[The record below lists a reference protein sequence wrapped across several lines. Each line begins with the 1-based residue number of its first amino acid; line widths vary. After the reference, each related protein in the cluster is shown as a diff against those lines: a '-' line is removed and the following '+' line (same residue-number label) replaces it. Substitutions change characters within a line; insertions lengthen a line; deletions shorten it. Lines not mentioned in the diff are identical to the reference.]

1 MERPPERERP
11 GTAVRHSAARVTV
24 LTLLSLADTAVTLLL
39 PAALGH
45 TLDLLL
51 GGADP
56 GSGAGRRWA
65 LICAGLVAAQIV
77 LDAATAVLTATTD
90 AREAARLRG
99 RLLRH
104 VLAVG
109 PRAAD
114 RFPPGDLVTRATVN
128 AAHAGAGPAALAAAV
143 SGAAAPA
150 GGIVALALVDWRL
163 AAAFAAGVPLLAVLL
178 RAFARSTAD
187 AVARY
192 QEIQS
197 DIAGRLVEALGGAR
211 TIAAAGTEPR
221 ARDRV
226 LAPLPALSAEGH
238 RMWDVNARAVAR
250 AAGLAPLLQLTVV
263 AVAGLLLA
271 AGDLTVGGLLAAARY
286 VVIATGVGVFVGDL
300 NRLVRARGAARR
312 LAEVFAERPVRYG
325 DATPPP
331 GGPGR
336 LEFSGVTARRDGRD
350 VLRGLDLVVP
360 GGATMAVVGRSGA
373 GKSLLAALAGRLTDP
388 DDGEVRLDGVPLTA
402 LPRHTLRA
410 EVGSAFDRPALL
422 GGTLAGAIGFGQ
434 DAPPAERIAAA
445 ARSASA
451 DTFIRTLPDGYA
463 TRCADAPLSG
473 GELQRLGLARAF
485 THTGRLLI
493 LDDATSSLDTVTE
506 LRVGRALLAD
516 AAARTRL
523 IVAHRA
529 SSAARADLVAWLD
542 SGRIRALGPHHALWR
557 RADYRAMW
565 EAGDTG
571 DTGDAGDSGDL
582 QRAGNEP
589 EGTHGD

>member
-1 MERPPERERP
+1 MQRPSQTRP
-11 GTAVRHSAARVTV
+11 GDRARPLTARRGGARVAA
-24 LTLLSLADTAVTLLL
+24 LTLLSLADTAAALLL

-51 GGADP
+51 DGTDA
-56 GSGAGRRWA
+56 GSAAGRRWSLLCAA
-65 LICAGLVAAQIV
+65 LVGAQIV
-77 LDAATAVLTATTD
+77 LDAATTVLTATTD

-114 RFPPGDLVTRATVN
+114 RFPAGDLVTRGTVN
-128 AAHAGAGPAALAAAV
+128 AAHAGAEPAALAAAV
-143 SGAAAPA
+143 SGVAAPA

-163 AAAFAAGVPLLAVLL
+163 AVAFAAGVPPLAVLL
-178 RAFARSTAD
+178 RTFTRSTAD
-187 AVARY
+187 VVARY
-192 QEIQS
+192 QEIQA

-221 ARDRV
+221 ERDRV
-226 LAPLPALSAEGH
+226 LAPLPELSAQGH
-238 RMWDVNARAVAR
+238 RMWHVSARAVAR
-250 AAGLAPLLQLTVV
+250 AAALAPLLQLVVV

-271 AGDLTVGGLLAAARY
+271 VGDLTVGGLLAAARY
-286 VVIATGVGVFVGDL
+286 VVMATGIGVFVGHL

-312 LAEVFAERPVRYG
+312 LGEVFAEPPVRHG
-325 DATPPP
+325 DATLPP

-336 LEFSGVTARRDGRD
+336 LELRRVTARRDGRD
-350 VLRGLDLVVP
+350 VLRGLDLVLP
-360 GGATMAVVGRSGA
+360 GGATVAVVGRSGA
-373 GKSLLAALAGRLTDP
+373 GKSLLAALAGRLADP
-388 DDGEVRLDGVPLTA
+388 DDGDILLDGVPLAA
-402 LPRHTLRA
+402 LPRATLRA
-410 EVGSAFDRPALL
+410 EIGYAFERPALL
-422 GGTLAGAIGFGQ
+422 GSTLAGTIGFGP
-434 DAPPAERIAAA
+434 APPPADRIAAA

-451 DTFIRTLPDGYA
+451 DTFIRRLPDGYA

-516 AAARTRL
+516 AHARTRL

-529 SSAARADLVAWLD
+529 ASAARADLVAWLD
-542 SGRIRALGPHHALWR
+542 GGRIRALGPHRDLWR
-557 RADYRAMW
+557 WAEYRAVW
-565 EAGDTG
+565 EAGD
-571 DTGDAGDSGDL
+571 DAGEARDD
-582 QRAGNEP
+582 
-589 EGTHGD
+589 